1 MKIMFKKIKHWYPKL
16 WSKTMVRN
24 AVKKGVLTPEQF
36 AEITGKDY

>member
-1 MKIMFKKIKHWYPKL
+1 MFGKIKNWYPRL
-16 WSKTMVRN
+16 WNKVMVRN